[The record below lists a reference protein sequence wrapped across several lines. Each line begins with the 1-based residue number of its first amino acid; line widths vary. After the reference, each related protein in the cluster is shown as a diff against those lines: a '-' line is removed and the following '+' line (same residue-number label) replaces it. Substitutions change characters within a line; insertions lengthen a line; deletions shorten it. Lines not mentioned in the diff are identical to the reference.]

1 MKVFN
6 LIVLKYQVLSS
17 TECWILN
24 LNICGSC
31 IHCQLVSKWDISALS
46 VRTLFVVTDL
56 FIQFAHVKSVH
67 AHSKINNALLDS
79 TVCAQCCADQCVP
92 LSLKE
97 TDLQRYV
104 RPYIGF
110 KRPLGVGR
118 Q

>member
-1 MKVFN
+1 MTSQLCEEISLAQNQTVKEVGILTRHLLNLHVKVFN

-31 IHCQLVSKWDISALS
+31 IHCQLVSKWDISALN

-56 FIQFAHVKSVH
+56 FIQFVHVKSVH

-79 TVCAQCCADQCVP
+79 IVCAQCCAD
-92 LSLKE
+92 
-97 TDLQRYV
+97 
-104 RPYIGF
+104 
-110 KRPLGVGR
+110 
-118 Q
+118 